1 MNILAV
7 SIAHLLEQKA
17 RFTCLRNDLLKEKK
31 KKKTLDNMDN
41 LTHGLPGTP
50 KKEN

>member
-31 KKKTLDNMDN
+31 KTLDNMDN
-41 LTHGLPGTP
+41 LTHRPPGTP